1 MKKILF
7 FLLPVLC
14 CFLGCKLV
22 YEHTLLREAQELRRA
37 FLEDY
42 NDRLIMRWLDNIRS
56 EQRGSVQGHQIPAD
70 DDMPFLN
77 TGYSLQIDCC
87 HEGKTYTRSYIVSL
101 LPDEAEL
108 ILKQRDMLPVYYRN
122 SMLNGVNV
130 TRGMTLCV
138 DTCESFAEL
147 STVTD
152 KDGKVHPATCVRF
165 HIEDTAAGSASPSP
179 KRSSALYIANQ
190 GSDAVPE
197 GH

>member
-7 FLLPVLC
+7 FLPLALC
-14 CFLGCKLV
+14 CFLGCTLA

-42 NDRLIMRWLDNIRS
+42 NDRLIMRWLDHIRS
-56 EQRGSVQGHQIPAD
+56 EQRGSVQRQQISAD
-70 DDMPFLN
+70 VDMPFLN
-77 TGYSLQIDCC
+77 TGYSIQIDSC

-108 ILKQRDMLPVYYRN
+108 ILKQRDMLPIYYRN
-122 SMLNGVNV
+122 ARLNGVNV
-130 TRGMTLCV
+130 TRGMTLSV
-138 DTCESFAEL
+138 DACEPFAEL

-165 HIEDTAAGSASPSP
+165 HIEDKAAGSASPSP
-179 KRSSALYIANQ
+179 KRSSALYITNQ

-197 GH
+197 GR